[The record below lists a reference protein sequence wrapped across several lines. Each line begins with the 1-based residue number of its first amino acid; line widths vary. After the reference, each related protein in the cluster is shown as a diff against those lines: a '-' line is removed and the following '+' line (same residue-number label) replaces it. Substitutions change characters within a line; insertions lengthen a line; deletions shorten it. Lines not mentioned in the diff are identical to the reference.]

1 MPKTTVTT
9 DLRDY
14 ALVAERIAMFYAE
27 FPSGQIVTEIISRD
41 EWETVVRAR
50 VYRTPAET
58 RPSATGLAAE
68 REGDGDINAV
78 ACLENTETSA
88 VGRAL
93 ANLGFLA
100 SRKRPSFEEMQKAAR
115 VRAQIT
121 AGSERSSSEGGSMK
135 GRPRALRDQPPL
147 RLPVDDVLQAQADAL
162 ADCLQLLDRA
172 VRSGMPDTAAAGVRK
187 KLVQARSIA
196 PSEIARIERRLRD
209 WIARREPSAHLAP
222 VEPADPGSR

>member
-50 VYRTPAET
+50 IYRTPAET

-100 SRKRPSFEEMQKAAR
+100 SRKRPSLEEMQKAAR
-115 VRAQIT
+115 ARAQIAAT
-121 AGSERSSSEGGSMK
+121 ERSGPEAGSTK
-135 GRPRALRDQPPL
+135 GRPRANRDQPPL

-172 VRSGMPDTAAAGVRK
+172 VRSGMPETAAADVRK

-209 WIARREPSAHLAP
+209 WIARREPGPLKAAA
-222 VEPADPGSR
+222 EPDSPGSA

>member
-41 EWETVVRAR
+41 EWETVVRAK

-100 SRKRPSFEEMQKAAR
+100 SRKRPSLEEMQKAAR
-115 VRAQIT
+115 ARAQIA
-121 AGSERSSSEGGSMK
+121 AGSERSGSESGSPK
-135 GRPRALRDQPPL
+135 GRPRSWCRPGALLHPRSP
-147 RLPVDDVLQAQADAL
+147 ASSAGFATGS
-162 ADCLQLLDRA
+162 LD
-172 VRSGMPDTAAAGVRK
+172 
-187 KLVQARSIA
+187 
-196 PSEIARIERRLRD
+196 
-209 WIARREPSAHLAP
+209 
-222 VEPADPGSR
+222 GSRTR